1 MNEARKFLE
10 TTEDIFN
17 SLDGFIDSLLNEY
30 SFNEREELYRTSKI
44 AHLSDETVENY
55 RSFIRKITHGCT
67 LGLSTQESEVGE
79 FLDYTKKL
87 ISTNQ
92 PTIEQ
97 LAGLLENRSEYFFG
111 EEMDELKDWVECYL
125 HTGVRHN

>member
-17 SLDGFIDSLLNEY
+17 SLEGFIDSLMNEY
-30 SFNEREELYRTSKI
+30 SFNEREQLYITSRI
-44 AHLSDETVENY
+44 SHLSDETVQNY
-55 RSFIRKITHGCT
+55 KAFIQKIKHGCT
-67 LGLSTQESEVGE
+67 LGLTTKESDVGE

-125 HTGVRHN
+125 SRGSRHN